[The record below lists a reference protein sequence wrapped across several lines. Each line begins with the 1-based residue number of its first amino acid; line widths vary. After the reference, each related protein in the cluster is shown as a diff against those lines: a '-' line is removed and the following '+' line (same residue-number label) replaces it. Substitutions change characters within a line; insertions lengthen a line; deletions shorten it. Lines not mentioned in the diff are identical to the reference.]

1 MFIRKYESTDCK
13 ELAELFYNTVHTI
26 NAKDYTKEQ
35 LDAWASGQV
44 DLEKWD
50 QSFQEHF
57 TVVAVE
63 NGIIVGFGDID
74 TTGYFDRLYIH
85 KNNQRKGTTT
95 AICDQLESKV
105 QRKIVTHA
113 SVTAKPFFEKRG
125 YKVLKE
131 QQVVRKEIFLKNYV
145 MEKNQLWDLV

>member
-1 MFIRKYESTDCK
+1 MFIRKYESSDCK

-85 KNNQRKGTTT
+85 KNNQRKGIAT

-105 QRKIVTHA
+105 QGKIVTHA

-145 MEKNQLWDLV
+145 MEKNEL